1 MKQQENIIDLN
12 FDREHIWHPYT
23 SMTEPLPVF
32 PIVSANGVRLK
43 LENGQEIIDGMSSWW
58 CAVHGYNHPVL
69 NKAIEDQIK
78 KMSHVMFGGITHQPA
93 IDLAKLLLEITPK
106 SLEKVFFCDSG
117 SVAVEVSM
125 KMALQYWFTLG
136 KTQKNK
142 FLTIRSGYHGDT
154 FNAMSVCDPIT
165 GMHDIF
171 TGILPINY
179 FVESPSCSFH
189 DQWDASSFIP
199 MHDMVSLHH
208 EEIAAVI
215 LEPIVQGA
223 GGMKFYHPQYL
234 RELRKVCDK
243 FDILLILDEIAT
255 GFGRTGKMFACE
267 YAQIEPD
274 IMPVGKAITGGYV
287 SFAATLTSKKVSD
300 GISNGSPGCFMHG
313 PTFMGN
319 PLACALGKAS
329 INLLLSAN
337 WKENISRIESQ
348 LLHHFQSLNVL
359 ENVNDVR
366 ILGAIGVV
374 EMKENVEMATIQKL
388 FVENGVWVRPFG
400 KLVYIMPPFI
410 ISDEEL
416 NFLCEAIVKVV
427 KFI

>member
-1 MKQQENIIDLN
+1 MDLN